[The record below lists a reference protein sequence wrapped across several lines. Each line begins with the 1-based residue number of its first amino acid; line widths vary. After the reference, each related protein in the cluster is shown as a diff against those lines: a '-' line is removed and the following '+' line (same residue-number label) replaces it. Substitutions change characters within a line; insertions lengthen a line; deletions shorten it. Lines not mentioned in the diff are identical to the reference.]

1 VKVFQAPHP
10 FVFFVFFVVQSLF
23 FLFFFFLMFE
33 AVARC
38 VA

>member
-1 VKVFQAPHP
+1 VKVFQAPHA